1 MSEPPAG
8 LSVDVP
14 AGFQNKARWAISTLL
29 SACSEPA
36 AEVIYPS
43 SALPGSELAWR
54 YFEAGDASRPAIG
67 GDGLLDFG
75 DGVGDVVASAF
86 WHLSRWEE
94 RPGSARD
101 EHGRFP
107 ATAALADP
115 ERPAVDALVE
125 RFRAAIEAGPR
136 GGGFTVALTHDVDTP
151 LRWHGLRAVR
161 AAAGRTR
168 RAALGRRASDLQVE
182 LRGMADIPLH
192 RLRGSDPNWSFE
204 RVREIEAHH
213 GGRSTY
219 FVMAGHTHPA
229 DGAAPAAYER
239 VRAAIVE
246 QVLSQGDEVG
256 LHPSYEASERPE
268 LLREQAERLAGLT
281 GGPVAGVRFHYLR
294 HQAHESLAELERQGF
309 AYDSSQGFADR
320 PGFRAGFSRP
330 YRPYDLAADRPLRLV
345 ELPLAVMDATL
356 AEPRYLG
363 LTPAR
368 GLARAQIM
376 LERVAQSGGA
386 AAILWHTD
394 RFDRA
399 YARGWDRVYDELLN
413 WIVDRGGRLTTAADA
428 VAGV

>member
-1 MSEPPAG
+1 VNELPEAV
-8 LSVDVP
+8 SVDVP
-14 AGFQNKARWAISTLL
+14 AAFENKARWSIETLL
-29 SACSEPA
+29 SACGPPVA
-36 AEVIYPS
+36 AVSYPS
-43 SALPGSELAWR
+43 PALPASELAWR
-54 YFEAGDASRPAIG
+54 YFEAGDASQPAIG

-101 EHGRFP
+101 KHGRFP
-107 ATAALADP
+107 AAAALADP
-115 ERPAVDALVE
+115 ERPAVDALAE
-125 RFRAAIEAGPR
+125 RFRAAVEAGPR

-168 RAALGRRASDLQVE
+168 RAALGRQARDLQVE
-182 LRGMADIPLH
+182 LRGIADVPLH
-192 RLRGSDPNWSFE
+192 RLRGTDPNWSFE

-229 DGAAPAAYER
+229 DGPAPAAYER
-239 VRAAIVE
+239 VRAAIVA

-268 LLREQAERLAGLT
+268 LLREQAERLAGLA

-294 HQAHESLAELERQGF
+294 HQAHGSLAELDRQGF

-320 PGFRAGFSRP
+320 PGFRAGFSHP

-345 ELPLAVMDATL
+345 ELPLVVMDATL

-368 GLARAQIM
+368 GMARAQMM

-386 AAILWHTD
+386 AAILWHT
-394 RFDRA
+394 A
-399 YARGWDRVYDELLN
+399 STGPTHAAGIGY
-413 WIVDRGGRLTTAADA
+413 TTNS
-428 VAGV
+428 